1 MIMMCFYI
9 QWRDKLGEN
18 HEGNGGDGDGG
29 GSKGAGTDGRGRRRL
44 AWHDNSVGT
53 KVGIARVDQAQGRE
67 ALLDLG
73 GLGTASVARIIGVD
87 DGLLAEALVSSARG
101 VGSDG
106 EVDVAGGSVDG
117 DLALRKGGDQGSARL
132 LVAREGSLGLGG
144 SILSRD
150 GGDGDEEG
158 GKKGC

>member
-73 GLGTASVARIIGVD
+73 GLGTASVARIYIFVW
-87 DGLLAEALVSSARG
+87 R
-101 VGSDG
+101 
-106 EVDVAGGSVDG
+106 
-117 DLALRKGGDQGSARL
+117 
-132 LVAREGSLGLGG
+132 
-144 SILSRD
+144 
-150 GGDGDEEG
+150 
-158 GKKGC
+158 